1 LLDRVEAVF
10 AEGPAPDRD
19 VITMAFWNA
28 CHGGQRATA
37 EYLLDRGA
45 EINWIGWDDKT
56 PLDLVDEAS
65 QPELATWL
73 KTRGAKHANA
83 LRE

>member
-1 LLDRVEAVF
+1 
-10 AEGPAPDRD
+10 
-19 VITMAFWNA
+19 MALWNA

-45 EINWIGWDDKT
+45 DINWIGWDDKT

-65 QPELATWL
+65 QPELASRLRTQ
-73 KTRGAKHANA
+73 GAKHAEELQA
-83 LRE
+83 